1 MVFLLLLLLVLLRVY
16 MYVCSTMTTR
26 QSSTIQHPTV
36 SVNRLCK
43 WKLQSSMLL
52 LLLSSIDFLLNSDD
66 SKKKSMM
73 ELQHASRATN
83 PCCTIACC
91 YNGDGSDD
99 DDDYDDLT
107 KCKMLQSISKDQHH
121 SSTLLRQCC
130 YYPVHG
136 SFPGAQYL
144 FGLCLASVEK
154 FSFKRHYLYLGCC
167 IQQFLKL
174 GLIAD
179 MQTVLFSPLHFLK
192 NVHGNNTNPQIQH
205 LSLSLS
211 LSLSHTHTH
220 TSEHSTNPERF
231 LSTLYVSDNS

>member
-1 MVFLLLLLLVLLRVY
+1 
-16 MYVCSTMTTR
+16 
-26 QSSTIQHPTV
+26 
-36 SVNRLCK
+36 
-43 WKLQSSMLL
+43 
-52 LLLSSIDFLLNSDD
+52 
-66 SKKKSMM
+66 MM

-83 PCCTIACC
+83 PCSTNPCC
-91 YNGDGSDD
+91 YNGDGGDDDD

-107 KCKMLQSISKDQHH
+107 KCKMLQPVSKDQHH
-121 SSTLLRQCC
+121 SSTLLRHCC

-136 SFPGAQYL
+136 SFPGAQNL
-144 FGLCLASVEK
+144 FGLCLASVGK
-154 FSFKRHYLYLGCC
+154 FSFKRHCLYWGCC
-167 IQQFLKL
+167 IQQFFKL

-231 LSTLYVSDNS
+231 LSTLCLKEQLNIHSSLSLSSLTHNTQIYKPRNL